1 MKQQI
6 NLYQEQFRLKRVVLP
21 ANEIF
26 ALLGIGIVV
35 LILASIVMQV
45 TKNKMT
51 EVQADLARQNQNL
64 TTNNDQLRNKIAE
77 HQVAADLQKS
87 VADANR
93 KLLAR
98 KRVLEWVRRSQAEE
112 RIRFSALL
120 EGLGRRRING
130 LWLSEVSI
138 DQKGGSMQLQ
148 GNTLNPELVPVFL
161 ADLKKEKAFSGTEF
175 RKIKIEEQNSDRRLM
190 QFLLTTEP
198 PKDDEKVSGKKR
210 NARS

>member
-6 NLYQEQFRLKRVVLP
+6 NLYQEQFQLKRVVLP
-21 ANEIF
+21 ANEMF
-26 ALLGIGIVV
+26 ALLGIGVIVLV
-35 LILASIVMQV
+35 IASLLMHVAKI
-45 TKNKMT
+45 NMT
-51 EVQADLARQNQNL
+51 RIQADLVRQSQSLNA
-64 TTNNDQLRNKIAE
+64 NNEKLRIKVSE
-77 HQVAADLQKS
+77 HQVAPDLQKS

-98 KRVLEWVRRSQAEE
+98 KRVLDWVRRSQSEE

-148 GNTLNPELVPVFL
+148 GNVLNPELVPLFL
-161 ADLKKEKAFSGTEF
+161 ADLKKEKAFTGTEF
-175 RKIKIEEQNSDRRLM
+175 RKIKIEQQNPDNRLL
-190 QFLLTTEP
+190 QFLLTTDSP
-198 PKDDEKVSGKKR
+198 GSDEKAGVRKPK
-210 NARS
+210 ARS